1 MSDAVQPTPATN
13 PSAKNR
19 KLLRTIGGL
28 AIITAAFLAGDFA
41 KHAFH
46 LILPG
51 SVLGLFV
58 LLALLGAEI
67 VRLEWVEDAA
77 KLLIF
82 ILPVCFV
89 TLYVRAGAD
98 HELWKRW
105 GLVIAGTLTVSVMLL
120 WVFVGRLAQWLLN
133 RPEKTK

>member
-1 MSDAVQPTPATN
+1 MTLANS
-13 PSAKNR
+13 
-19 KLLRTIGGL
+19 KLLRTVLGL

-41 KHAFH
+41 KRQFG

-51 SVLGLFV
+51 SVLGMFV
-58 LLALLGAEI
+58 LLILLGARL

-98 HELWKRW
+98 QELWQRW
-105 GLVIAGTLTVSVMLL
+105 GFVIAGTLIVSVVVL
-120 WVFVGRLAQWLLN
+120 WAFVGRLAQWLLAKST
-133 RPEKTK
+133 EK